1 MGAVQK
7 PKNRPPRAK
16 KLVFWLVMVLSALLL
31 SLWWWNAAQKRINQ
45 FQGKNLWES
54 GELIERSLVIFNQR
68 KDLYEKAVAKIKDKN
83 AKRSG

>member
-54 GELIERSLVIFNQR
+54 AEFPGLNLPPLPEVGGSETAP
-68 KDLYEKAVAKIKDKN
+68 E
-83 AKRSG
+83 